1 MGPGVV
7 IFPDGFDGFNPNYCH
22 GKPDGV
28 FCKALPRD
36 DAELHF
42 FQLGERSY
50 DDNAPLPEN
59 SPCRFKNA
67 NNEYEDGICCNGLC
81 SPTLASSPGSVC
93 QSKDYDEILCKGKL
107 EGDKCDFYELGYDRT
122 YHRIDGRCCDAIKAL
137 GGPATSLRC
146 LRDSD
151 PFKCGF

>member
-42 FQLGERSY
+42 FQLGER
-50 DDNAPLPEN
+50 PM
-59 SPCRFKNA
+59 KK
-67 NNEYEDGICCNGLC
+67 YEDGLCCNGLC

-93 QSKDYDEILCKGKL
+93 QSKDYDAILCKGKL
-107 EGDKCDFYELGYDRT
+107 EGDKCDFYELGYHRT